1 MYRGGVNNTMRT
13 SVYYGVIAKATNR
26 MGASVSRENHA
37 VGGGGGDNDS
47 RLVER
52 PLKRLKVSSSLLFV
66 EGSDSENQTTSIE
79 LPPGKICWF
88 VGGYIVLVHIS

>member
-1 MYRGGVNNTMRT
+1 
-13 SVYYGVIAKATNR
+13 

-47 RLVER
+47 GLAER
-52 PLKRLKVSSSLLFV
+52 PLKRLKVSSSFV
-66 EGSDSENQTTSIE
+66 EGSDLENQTTSIE

-88 VGGYIVLVHIS
+88 VGGILCGCMHLLIFFTVT